1 MKRNIHRAGRPA
13 MYMSKDDCITLLNM
27 YETHTTRELAETF
40 RVSQATICNRL
51 KKARAFMKQQEAIS
65 DRTQEETK
73 SV

>member
-1 MKRNIHRAGRPA
+1 
-13 MYMSKDDCITLLNM
+13 M